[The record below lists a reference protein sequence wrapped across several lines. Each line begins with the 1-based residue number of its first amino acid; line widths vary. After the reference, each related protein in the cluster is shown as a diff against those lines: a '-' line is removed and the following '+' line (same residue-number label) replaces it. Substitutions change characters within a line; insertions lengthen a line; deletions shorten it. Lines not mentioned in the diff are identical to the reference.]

1 MLYDLIDLINR
12 KLTIKI
18 HLLEYLMNENDK
30 IVDKI
35 KMIVIPT
42 VIVSRLAIETEEYI

>member
-1 MLYDLIDLINR
+1 
-12 KLTIKI
+12 
-18 HLLEYLMNENDK
+18 MNENDN

-42 VIVSRLAIETEEYI
+42 VIFRGWRLKRGNTYE